1 MYATVIVTT
10 TLYFEPVILRL
21 RVKKKMIKKADNVIA
36 HNVVIFNSGRQKQT
50 PKTMDS
56 QYMELIDY
64 EELRKKYWS
73 HICPGIGMVSQPEAV
88 CQRCLKTKP
97 ESPNNEG

>member
-1 MYATVIVTT
+1 M
-10 TLYFEPVILRL
+10 
-21 RVKKKMIKKADNVIA
+21 KKEKNMDTS
-36 HNVVIFNSGRQKQT
+36 NVVIFNDRR
-50 PKTMDS
+50 PKETMDS

-73 HICPGIGMVSQPEAV
+73 HICPGIGMVSQPESV

-97 ESPNNEG
+97 ETNNEDQ

>member
-1 MYATVIVTT
+1 MN
-10 TLYFEPVILRL
+10 
-21 RVKKKMIKKADNVIA
+21 DS
-36 HNVVIFNSGRQKQT
+36 NVVKFPTQPKQ
-50 PKTMDS
+50 TMDS

-73 HICPGIGMVSQPEAV
+73 HICPGIGMVSQPESV

-97 ESPNNEG
+97 KGKE

>member
-1 MYATVIVTT
+1 MD
-10 TLYFEPVILRL
+10 
-21 RVKKKMIKKADNVIA
+21 KDNKNMDTS
-36 HNVVIFNSGRQKQT
+36 NVVIFNNGKQT

-73 HICPGIGMVSQPEAV
+73 HICPGIGMVSQPESI

-97 ESPNNEG
+97 KGKE